1 MNRTP
6 ERVALASAFG
16 VLAALAK
23 YSLSPTQ
30 TQMARRAA
38 GNCLWALGLDHYG
51 GIDAVKPEGEI
62 VEHVHQPALEDG
74 RPFKPL

>member
-23 YSLSPTQ
+23 HSLSPTQ
-30 TQMARRAA
+30 TRMAQRAA
-38 GNCLWALGLDHYG
+38 GNCL
-51 GIDAVKPEGEI
+51 
-62 VEHVHQPALEDG
+62 
-74 RPFKPL
+74 